1 VLLAVLF
8 SWLGQPEHARA
19 AVAGAVAGRRRGALC
34 SGLPEDRLRAGMGSW
49 DGGGAPRAPSRR
61 GEAPPWPASV
71 GHCRPPPPMAFLAG
85 GAGMGGFG
93 DAGGARRRGGRPR
106 AQGRPPASRQSC
118 CPAVRAPVLGG
129 KSSEAEEAASVRG
142 KRMRE
147 EKAKKKKERKKEK
160 KGGFVKIV

>member
-1 VLLAVLF
+1 
-8 SWLGQPEHARA
+8 
-19 AVAGAVAGRRRGALC
+19 VAGAVAGRRRGALC

-49 DGGGAPRAPSRR
+49 DGGGAPRAPSQC
-61 GEAPPWPASV
+61 GEAPPWPAGV
-71 GHCRPPPPMAFLAG
+71 GHGRPPPPMAFLAG
-85 GAGMGGFG
+85 GAGMWGFG

-118 CPAVRAPVLGG
+118 CPAVRAPGLGG

-147 EKAKKKKERKKEK
+147 EKGKKERKKR
-160 KGGFVKIV
+160 KGVL

>member
-1 VLLAVLF
+1 MLLAVLF
-8 SWLGQPEHARA
+8 SWPGRPEHARA

-34 SGLPEDRLRAGMGSW
+34 SGLPEDRLRTGMGSW

-61 GEAPPWPASV
+61 GEAPPWPAGV
-71 GHCRPPPPMAFLAG
+71 GHGRPPPPMAFLAG
-85 GAGMGGFG
+85 GAGMWGFG

-106 AQGRPPASRQSC
+106 AQGRPPAWPPQASRQSC
-118 CPAVRAPVLGG
+118 CPALRAPVLGG

-147 EKAKKKKERKKEK
+147 EKEKKERKKR
-160 KGGFVKIV
+160 KGVL